1 MRRTITLEP
10 DVAEIIQKRMRE
22 QGLSFPQAVNEAIR
36 AGLAE
41 GEPRAFETPTFRM
54 RFDPSVPGDKA
65 LALSGALE
73 DESLVQKL
81 AERN

>member
-41 GEPRAFETPTFRM
+41 GEPRSFETPTFRM
-54 RFDPSVPGDKA
+54 GFDPSVPGDKA
-65 LALSGALE
+65 
-73 DESLVQKL
+73 
-81 AERN
+81 

>member
-54 RFDPSVPGDKA
+54 GFSVCSRRQA